1 MALIRGFLAPA
12 LGLLL
17 IPSAAHSQFRAD
29 SAKRDAQ
36 RLIGDIWSI
45 WTSPAHAKARDL
57 EGAGAAV
64 GLAGLAAIGDEPL
77 HRWMA
82 DHQDSWPMRIL
93 HPMTEEARYP
103 AYELGSG
110 QYIIPLSTALYIAGA
125 AGRSRGLRDAG
136 LGCAAGHLT
145 SAGARDIVYLLV
157 QRDRPRES
165 PDDPFRFRF
174 PGQSGWNYRDWNWHS
189 FFSGHIANSM
199 GCASFLAH
207 RFRLHAAEPVLYT
220 FVSAIGL
227 GRVADGRHW
236 LSDTVVGALFG
247 YATGRTISARML
259 ERERAPASRS
269 TPPPLTIG
277 FSWPL
282 N

>member
-1 MALIRGFLAPA
+1 MRGFLAPA
-12 LGLLL
+12 IAIVSLSL
-17 IPSAAHSQFRAD
+17 PSRALSQFRAD
-29 SAKRDAQ
+29 SARRDVQ
-36 RLIGDIWSI
+36 RLVGDIWSV
-45 WTSPAHAKARDL
+45 WTSPAHANTRDV
-57 EGAGAAV
+57 EGAGAA
-64 GLAGLAAIGDEPL
+64 LALAALSATGDEPL

-82 DHQDSWPMRIL
+82 NHRDSWPMRLL

-103 AYELGSG
+103 AYEMGSG
-110 QYIIPLSTALYIAGA
+110 QYLLPISAVLYVAGT

-136 LGCAAGHLT
+136 LGCATAHLT

-174 PGQSGWNYRDWNWHS
+174 PGQPGWNYREWNWHS

-207 RFRLHAAEPVLYT
+207 RFRLHAGEPVLYT

-247 YATGRTISARML
+247 YVTGRTVSARML
-259 ERERAPASRS
+259 ARERTSTLR
-269 TPPPLTIG
+269 TPPSPLTIS
-277 FSWPL
+277 FSWPM

>member
-1 MALIRGFLAPA
+1 MKGFLVAVLA
-12 LGLLL
+12 MLG
-17 IPSAAHSQFRAD
+17 IPVIASAQFRAD
-29 SAKRDAQ
+29 SARRDFQ
-36 RLIGDIWSI
+36 RVVGDVWSV
-45 WTSPAHAKARDL
+45 WTAPAHANAHDM
-57 EGAGAAV
+57 EGAAAA
-64 GLAGLAAIGDEPL
+64 LGLAAISAAGDEPL
-77 HRWMA
+77 HRWMTS
-82 DHQDSWPMRIL
+82 HEDSWPMRLL

-103 AYELGSG
+103 AYEMGSG
-110 QYIIPLSTALYIAGA
+110 QYLLPLSAALYVAGT

-136 LGCAAGHLT
+136 LGCATAHLT

-174 PGQSGWNYRDWNWHS
+174 PGQAGWNYREWNWHS

-207 RFRLHAAEPVLYT
+207 RFHLHAAEPLAYV

-247 YATGRTISARML
+247 YATGRTVSARML
-259 ERERAPASRS
+259 ARERPAELPTAS
-269 TPPPLTIG
+269 PPLTIS
-277 FSWPL
+277 FSWPID
-282 N
+282 